1 MNGASGKIVR
11 RGEGDEPVLAYRQV
25 DKRFGDLVALAG
37 VSAEVR
43 KGEVVCLIG
52 PSGSGKST
60 LLRCTNGLEL
70 IDDGEIALDGKLL
83 PRDWN
88 GMRRVSQR
96 METVF
101 LNIELF
107 RK

>member
-1 MNGASGKIVR
+1 MSSANGKIVR

-25 DKRFGDLVALAG
+25 GKRFGDLVALAG

-88 GMRRVSQR
+88 GMRARPPADGNGIS
-96 METVF
+96 E
-101 LNIELF
+101 
-107 RK
+107 